1 MDSLRKR
8 YFYKLG
14 TNLIGAAVSLVALA
28 IIPRG
33 LGPQAYGD
41 FNFLTSFF
49 RQVVSFF
56 DTGTSL
62 CFYTKL
68 SQRPRESALIS
79 FYLYFFIIV
88 SGIMFVLLL
97 ICQSSQISPLLWP
110 DQTLFYIFC
119 GLLWGILTWFT
130 DISNKMADA
139 FGITVSTEM
148 ARMVQKIIGLVIIIV
163 LFVIGQLSLR
173 NYFIYHFVIMLFLIA
188 AFIWLMKSQ
197 GYLGNLFGKLN
208 VAQIKTYVKE
218 FYIYSHPLA
227 LYALVGMVVGI
238 FDRWLL
244 QVYGGSIQQGFFA
257 LAFQIGAACFL
268 FTSAMTQLLTR
279 EFAIAYEQRDLE
291 HMALLFRRYIPL
303 LFSIAA
309 FFSCFTAVQAKK
321 VIYIMGGKSYGG
333 AVAALTI
340 MAFYPIYQTY
350 GQLTGS
356 LFYATGQT
364 GLYRNI
370 GIIFMILGLPVTY
383 VLIAPHARMGLDAGG
398 LGLSIKMVLFQV
410 IGNNVMVYYS
420 TRFLGLTFWRY
431 VGHQCLCISS
441 LLLIA
446 LLVMTG
452 IDHIPGFQNKMFLS
466 FFIAGI
472 VYSILIMILA
482 YFQPIVFGMKREDI
496 LLLKKSVLEVLGQKE
511 K

>member
-1 MDSLRKR
+1 MDSLHKR
-8 YFYKLG
+8 YFYKLA
-14 TNLIGAAVSLVALA
+14 TNLIGAAISLVALA
-28 IIPRG
+28 IVPRG

-68 SQRPRESALIS
+68 SQRPLESALIS

-88 SGIMFVLLL
+88 SSIMFVLLL
-97 ICQSSQISPLLWP
+97 IAQSSQISPLLWP
-110 DQTLFYIFC
+110 NQTLFYILC
-119 GLLWGILTWFT
+119 GVLWGILAWFS
-130 DISNKMADA
+130 DITNKMADA
-139 FGITVSTEM
+139 FGITVSTEI
-148 ARMVQKIIGLVIIIV
+148 ARMLQKIIGLVILIG
-163 LFVIGQLSLR
+163 LFFIGQLSLR
-173 NYFIYHFVIMLFLIA
+173 NYFIYHFFIMLFLIA
-188 AFIWLMKSQ
+188 AFIWLMKTQ
-197 GYLGNLFGKLN
+197 GHIRNLFGKLN
-208 VAQIKTYVKE
+208 VAQIKSYVKE
-218 FYIYSHPLA
+218 FYVYSHPLA

-244 QVYGGSIQQGFFA
+244 QVFGGSVQQAFFA
-257 LAFQIGAACFL
+257 LASQIGASCFL

-279 EFAIAYEQRDLE
+279 EFAIAYEQRDLD
-291 HMALLFRRYIPL
+291 HMAHLFRRYIPL

-309 FFSCFTAVQAKK
+309 FFSCFIAVQAKK
-321 VIYIMGGKSYGG
+321 VIYIMGGKSFGG

-350 GQLTGS
+350 GQLTGA

-364 GLYRNI
+364 ALYRNI
-370 GIIFMILGLPVTY
+370 RITFMILGLPVTY
-383 VLIAPHARMGLDAGG
+383 MLIAPHARMGLGAGG

-410 IGNNVMVYYS
+410 IGNNVMLYYS

-431 VGHQCLCISS
+431 VRHQCLCISS
-441 LLLIA
+441 LLLVSF
-446 LLVMTG
+446 LVVTG
-452 IDHIPGFQNKMFLS
+452 IDHIAGFQNKVFLS

-472 VYSILIMILA
+472 VYSLLILALA
-482 YFQPIVFGMKREDI
+482 YFQPMVFGMKREDI
-496 LLLKKSVLEVLGQKE
+496 LLLKKSVSEILSGS
-511 K
+511 